1 MDSGTEHTVWNDE
14 SAVEWH
20 FRPVAV
26 FRGGAVRR
34 YDAPR
39 QGVFDGGAEGVVEFA
54 PGRNFETALRDLAGF
69 ERAWLLFVFD
79 RNAGAW
85 RPTARPPVAPAEGPE
100 RIGVFATRSPYRPN
114 PIGLSCVRI
123 LGVEKLRV
131 HIAEADLLDGTPIL
145 DLKPYVPAAD
155 SFPNA
160 RASWV
165 ERQAAERW
173 TVAESAEFR
182 AQADAI
188 RAWQGPDLAATAR
201 LQLAADPFDATRKR
215 VVRTPEGG
223 TLSLR
228 MFRIDFAAD
237 PAART
242 LTLLRIRSGYAPD
255 DLRAVADPYGD
266 KGLHRRLVDFPTQ
279 GQKSAP
285 PARVP
290 PRGRDTAAR

>member
-1 MDSGTEHTVWNDE
+1 MSDIRFQFANPNSPGP
-14 SAVEWH
+14 SEWL

-26 FRGGAVRR
+26 FRGVAARR

-39 QGVFDGGAEGVVEFA
+39 QGVFDGGGEGVVEFA

-79 RNAGAW
+79 RNSGAW

-123 LGVEKLRV
+123 LGVEGLRV
-131 HIAEADLLDGTPIL
+131 RVAEADLLDGTPIL
-145 DLKPYVPAAD
+145 DLKPYVPVAD
-155 SFPNA
+155 SFPDA
-160 RASWV
+160 RAGWV

-173 TVAESAEFR
+173 SVAESEEFR

-215 VVRTPEGG
+215 VERTPEGG

-237 PAART
+237 PAARA
-242 LTLLRIRSGYAPD
+242 LTLLRVRSGYSPA
-255 DLRAVADPYGD
+255 DLADPADPYGD
-266 KGLHRRLVDFPTQ
+266 KDLHRRFAEIGSDC
-279 GQKSAP
+279 
-285 PARVP
+285 R
-290 PRGRDTAAR
+290 